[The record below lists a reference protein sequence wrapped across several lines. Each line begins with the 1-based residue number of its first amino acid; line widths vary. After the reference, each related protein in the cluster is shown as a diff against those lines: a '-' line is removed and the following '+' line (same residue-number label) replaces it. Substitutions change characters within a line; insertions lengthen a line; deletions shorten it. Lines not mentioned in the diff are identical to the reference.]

1 MDNYS
6 HFLEIEPYD
15 VSLLFIG
22 IIVLAAIVI
31 IPWLSTKRFIT
42 PPILF
47 MAGGILVF
55 LLPVEWPLPSL
66 VNEPWLPERLT
77 EIGVIIAL
85 TSVGLKINDPFSWKT
100 WKVSWRLLVITMP
113 LTVIISAFAGW
124 WLLGLVPATALLFG
138 AIIAPTDP
146 VLAASVQT
154 TKPNAE
160 DRSPAR
166 IALTSE
172 AGMNDGLAFPFTNL
186 AIAVAVFGLSP
197 DEWLLN
203 WLIIDVVY
211 KIAAGLILGAVSGW
225 LIAFLLF
232 TISKKKQ
239 SLLNMTGMVVLA
251 LTFLP
256 YSITELVSG
265 YGFIAVFISA
275 CMFRQQEAQHQ
286 YQDILHDFAVE
297 LEQVFIAVIM
307 FLIGAYIAI
316 GLLSIITIP
325 IVLTALLT
333 VFVVRTL
340 TGIIALPGTSIS
352 WLRRWIISFYGI
364 RGIGSL
370 YYLAYALERGN
381 FEQTDILWVLVVLI
395 IMISVVVHGITAPYV
410 MDKSEPDIIP

>member
-1 MDNYS
+1 
-6 HFLEIEPYD
+6 
-15 VSLLFIG
+15 
-22 IIVLAAIVI
+22 
-31 IPWLSTKRFIT
+31 
-42 PPILF
+42 

>member
-340 TGIIALPGTSIS
+340 AGIIALPGTSIS